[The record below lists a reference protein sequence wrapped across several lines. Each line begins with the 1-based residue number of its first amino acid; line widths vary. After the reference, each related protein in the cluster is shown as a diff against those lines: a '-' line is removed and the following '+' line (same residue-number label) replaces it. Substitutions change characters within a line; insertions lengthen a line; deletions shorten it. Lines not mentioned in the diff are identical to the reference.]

1 MALAQILDLSE
12 MDLLTKVEEVE
23 RASLSEGQEALIR
36 LDALPGK
43 VVRGKIKRLGNTAA
57 TNVMRG
63 DATKKF
69 ECVLSVDMAELL
81 KNVGASPEQV
91 SRILAT
97 ARENAQRGVGAAS
110 RTAQGGPAGGGFPA
124 PAAAA
129 EGGRR
134 RAAGG
139 GAAGPA
145 SGGAAEAP
153 AAAPGQGGGQRRGG
167 RQLTA
172 EQRQKMEQMLGGR
185 DPSSLSQEER
195 QKMFQQMR
203 ESFGA
208 SGGRPAGAAA
218 AGGAAAGGAPAAVPQ
233 VPGMPPVLSF
243 ARSGGGQFTAQQRA
257 AAQLPRPPETGS
269 DVEILLRP
277 GLLADAEIIVENLP
291 NVIHI
296 PYQAVIDQGGQP
308 VVYVQTQADRFEPRR
323 VRLGQRSESRIVV
336 LEGLEEGQVIALES
350 PEASAEQD
358 RAKKKKK
365 SEDGS
370 QPAFPGGGAPGGQAG
385 RQR

>member
-1 MALAQILDLSE
+1 
-12 MDLLTKVEEVE
+12 
-23 RASLSEGQEALIR
+23 
-36 LDALPGK
+36 
-43 VVRGKIKRLGNTAA
+43 
-57 TNVMRG
+57 
-63 DATKKF
+63 
-69 ECVLSVDMAELL
+69 
-81 KNVGASPEQV
+81 
-91 SRILAT
+91 
-97 ARENAQRGVGAAS
+97 
-110 RTAQGGPAGGGFPA
+110 
-124 PAAAA
+124 
-129 EGGRR
+129 
-134 RAAGG
+134 
-139 GAAGPA
+139 
-145 SGGAAEAP
+145 
-153 AAAPGQGGGQRRGG
+153 
-167 RQLTA
+167 
-172 EQRQKMEQMLGGR
+172 MEQMLGGR

-203 ESFGA
+203 GSGA
-208 SGGRPAGAAA
+208 RGGRPAGAAA
-218 AGGAAAGGAPAAVPQ
+218 PGGAAAGAAPAAVPE

-243 ARSGGGQFTAQQRA
+243 ARSSGGQFTAQQRA

-296 PYQAVIDQGGQP
+296 PYQAVIDQRGQP
-308 VVYVQTQADRFEPRR
+308 VVYVQTQPGRFEPRR

>member
-1 MALAQILDLSE
+1 M
-12 MDLLTKVEEVE
+12 
-23 RASLSEGQEALIR
+23 
-36 LDALPGK
+36 
-43 VVRGKIKRLGNTAA
+43 
-57 TNVMRG
+57 
-63 DATKKF
+63 
-69 ECVLSVDMAELL
+69 
-81 KNVGASPEQV
+81 
-91 SRILAT
+91 
-97 ARENAQRGVGAAS
+97 
-110 RTAQGGPAGGGFPA
+110 
-124 PAAAA
+124 
-129 EGGRR
+129 
-134 RAAGG
+134 
-139 GAAGPA
+139 
-145 SGGAAEAP
+145 
-153 AAAPGQGGGQRRGG
+153 
-167 RQLTA
+167 TA

-203 ESFGA
+203 ESFG
-208 SGGRPAGAAA
+208 SRGGRPAGAAA
-218 AGGAAAGGAPAAVPQ
+218 PGGVGEGAAPAGAPE

-243 ARSGGGQFTAQQRA
+243 ARSSSGQFTAQQRA

-291 NVIHI
+291 DVVHI
-296 PYQAVIDQGGQP
+296 PYQAVIDRGGQP
-308 VVYVQTQADRFEPRR
+308 VVYVQTQAGRFEPRR

-350 PEASAEQD
+350 PEASAGQD